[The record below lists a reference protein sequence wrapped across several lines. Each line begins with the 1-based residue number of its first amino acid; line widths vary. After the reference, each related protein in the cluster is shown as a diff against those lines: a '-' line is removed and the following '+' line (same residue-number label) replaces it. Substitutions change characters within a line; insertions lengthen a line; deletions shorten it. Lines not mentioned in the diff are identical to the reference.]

1 MTLYVDY
8 NFTIDA
14 YGLKLTD
21 KDRKDK
27 DFNQVSI
34 NRTPLEIGDTFTLEL
49 DQDGCIFFRK
59 TGNEFTDHQQLELNF
74 G

>member
-8 NFTIDA
+8 NFSIDQ

-21 KDRKDK
+21 KEREDK
-27 DFNQVSI
+27 DFNQVKIDKTKLS
-34 NRTPLEIGDTFTLEL
+34 IGDTFILEL
-49 DQDGCIFFRK
+49 DPDGCIFFRK
-59 TGNEFTDHQQLELNF
+59 TGNEFIDHKQMELDF